1 MTEHAKRLLLV
12 DDDEFFRCTTAARLR
27 HLGYEVREAAGGEDA
42 LAAVSEDLDLV
53 LLDLGLPDRDGFE
66 VLELLGNAWPELPLL
81 VVSGAEEVAIAVE
94 ALRKGAWDYLLKP
107 LGDREHLVHALNR
120 AFERRDLLREN
131 RTYREHLEEQVADR
145 TRRLEEELV
154 ERRRVEEELR
164 HSQENLRSLASEL
177 SLAEERE
184 RRRVA
189 VDLHDG
195 VGQTLALLKLKF
207 VHLRRTAGEALP
219 AQPFEDMGA
228 LVEEAIARVRAL
240 TVEVSSPVLYEV
252 GFEAAVSALA
262 GKTLDEHGIFWTV
275 NDDWQPKPLAEDV
288 KVLLFQVVRELLHN
302 VVKHAQ
308 ARRVTITLRREGAE
322 LVCTVADDGKGGVR
336 EAPDAPGRKGGFGL
350 FSIRERL
357 LHLGARFELRSAP
370 GEGTTGVLRAPLLLP
385 REGLGEGPERSP
397 LRVLLADDHDLFRQG
412 VRALLTSYSDLELVG
427 EAEDGEKALVLARE
441 LRPDV
446 VLLDVSMGSHGGIEA
461 ARRISEELPETGI
474 LGLSMHANPFVV
486 REMLDA
492 GGTGYLLK
500 DCDPEELARAIRTV
514 AAGEPAFSA
523 PVAAAVAEDLVRQRR
538 RGQEALS
545 AREEEVLRRL
555 AEGENVKEIAAA
567 LGISTKTVET
577 YRERIG
583 AKLGLHSLVDMT
595 KYALR
600 KGLVTL

>member
-357 LHLGARFELRSAP
+357 LIWELGSSCVPLRGRGPRGCSGLRCSCLEKGWERARNGPLFGCFWRTTTISSARACGPCSPRTPIWNWWGRRKTGRRPWCWPGNCAPTWCYWTCPWEVTEASRPLGASRRSSP
-370 GEGTTGVLRAPLLLP
+370 KQGSWGSPCTPIPLWCG
-385 REGLGEGPERSP
+385 RC
-397 LRVLLADDHDLFRQG
+397 
-412 VRALLTSYSDLELVG
+412 
-427 EAEDGEKALVLARE
+427 
-441 LRPDV
+441 
-446 VLLDVSMGSHGGIEA
+446 SMRG
-461 ARRISEELPETGI
+461 
-474 LGLSMHANPFVV
+474 
-486 REMLDA
+486 
-492 GGTGYLLK
+492 
-500 DCDPEELARAIRTV
+500 ARAT
-514 AAGEPAFSA
+514 S
-523 PVAAAVAEDLVRQRR
+523 
-538 RGQEALS
+538 
-545 AREEEVLRRL
+545 
-555 AEGENVKEIAAA
+555 
-567 LGISTKTVET
+567 
-577 YRERIG
+577 
-583 AKLGLHSLVDMT
+583 
-595 KYALR
+595 
-600 KGLVTL
+600 